1 LAPNFLQQP
10 AMPTPYIQNSP
21 RRFPL
26 SPQRPQDRR
35 MVTQQAVCLGKPAV
49 RPYQRLGRQSAEIQ
63 NLLLKGTL
71 HLLPYIDTQEER

>member
-1 LAPNFLQQP
+1 
-10 AMPTPYIQNSP
+10 
-21 RRFPL
+21 
-26 SPQRPQDRR
+26 